1 MMSRSN
7 REPPEKNPR
16 PKVSDRVVG
25 LLVVESIA
33 LAIALVT
40 PITPS
45 KTGSTWSPAHLLWT
59 DPTYL
64 QKVAASF
71 VVVNLLIVVLGLAAL
86 AVAKWDRPKRTK

>member
-1 MMSRSN
+1 MSEESPEKKPRSN
-7 REPPEKNPR
+7 
-16 PKVSDRVVG
+16 VSDRVTG
-25 LLVVESIA
+25 VVVIESVA

-45 KTGSTWSPAHLLWT
+45 KTGSMWSPADLMWT

-71 VVVNLLIVVLGLAAL
+71 VVVNLLIAVLGLAAL
-86 AVAKWDRPKRTK
+86 AVAKWSGPE

>member
-1 MMSRSN
+1 MSKLSEESPEKKPRSN
-7 REPPEKNPR
+7 
-16 PKVSDRVVG
+16 VSDRVTG
-25 LLVVESIA
+25 VVVIESVA

-45 KTGSTWSPAHLLWT
+45 KTGSMWSPADLMWT

-71 VVVNLLIVVLGLAAL
+71 VVVNLLIAVLGLAAL
-86 AVAKWDRPKRTK
+86 AVAKWSGPE

>member
-1 MMSRSN
+1 MSRMSQ
-7 REPPEKNPR
+7 ESPEKDPQS
-16 PKVSDRVVG
+16 KFSDRVTGV
-25 LLVVESIA
+25 LVLESIA

-45 KTGSTWSPAHLLWT
+45 KTGSTWSPADVMWN

-71 VVVNLLIVVLGLAAL
+71 VVVNLLIAVLGLAAL
-86 AVAKWDRPKRTK
+86 AVAKWSGPE

>member
-1 MMSRSN
+1 MSKLN
-7 REPPEKNPR
+7 EEFPEKNLR
-16 PKVSDRVVG
+16 SRVSERVTG
-25 LLVVESIA
+25 LLVIESIA

-45 KTGSTWSPAHLLWT
+45 KTGSTWSPADLMWT

-71 VVVNLLIVVLGLAAL
+71 VVVNLLIAVLGLAAL
-86 AVAKWDRPKRTK
+86 AVAKWSGPE

>member
-1 MMSRSN
+1 MSRLS
-7 REPPEKNPR
+7 EESPEKNSR
-16 PKVSDRVVG
+16 SHSDRVTG
-25 LLVVESIA
+25 VVVIESVA

-45 KTGSTWSPAHLLWT
+45 KTGSTWSPADLMWT

-71 VVVNLLIVVLGLAAL
+71 VVVNLLIAVLGLAAL
-86 AVAKWDRPKRTK
+86 AVAKWSGPE

>member
-1 MMSRSN
+1 MSQES
-7 REPPEKNPR
+7 PEKNPR
-16 PKVSDRVVG
+16 STISDRITG

-45 KTGSTWSPAHLLWT
+45 KTGSTWSPADLMWT

-86 AVAKWDRPKRTK
+86 AVAKWSGPE

>member
-1 MMSRSN
+1 MSKLSEESPEKKPRSN
-7 REPPEKNPR
+7 
-16 PKVSDRVVG
+16 VSDRVTG
-25 LLVVESIA
+25 VVVIESIA

-45 KTGSTWSPAHLLWT
+45 KTGSMWSPADLMWT

-71 VVVNLLIVVLGLAAL
+71 VVVNLLIAVLGLAAL
-86 AVAKWDRPKRTK
+86 AVAKWSGPE

>member
-1 MMSRSN
+1 MSEESPEKKPRSN
-7 REPPEKNPR
+7 
-16 PKVSDRVVG
+16 VSDRVTG
-25 LLVVESIA
+25 VVVIESIA

-45 KTGSTWSPAHLLWT
+45 KTGSMWSPADLMWT

-71 VVVNLLIVVLGLAAL
+71 VVVNLLIAVLGLAAL
-86 AVAKWDRPKRTK
+86 AVAKWSGPE